1 MSLIVTTFPKLI
13 PVQKL
18 RKFNNGKNPT
28 VSKCF
33 TDLFKRGESGGLFM
47 NQIINKI

>member
-1 MSLIVTTFPKLI
+1 TTFPKLI

-18 RKFNNGKNPT
+18 HKFNNGKKLT

-33 TDLFKRGESGGLFM
+33 TDLFKREESGGSFM
-47 NQIINKI
+47 SQIINKI